1 MARLP
6 DDFVSL
12 LPKLSGEPD
21 LSPIYYLW
29 VFDPVEDK
37 VHVEHNE
44 GRHRA
49 DHIDHGHLAER
60 VSHPERLHGFAYRI
74 KHGWR
79 ITNWEHRP
87 VDDPHVVELVRKEL
101 RGEVKSPA
109 SKGSQVQ
116 ARALR

>member
-49 DHIDHGHLAER
+49 DHRDHSHLAER
-60 VSHPERLHGFAYRI
+60 VPHPDRIHGFAYHI
-74 KHGWR
+74 KNGWR
-79 ITNWEHRP
+79 ITDWEHRP
-87 VDDPHVVELVRKEL
+87 VEDPHVVELVRKEL
-101 RGEVKSPA
+101 RGEARPKSA
-109 SKGSQVQ
+109 RISQAQ
-116 ARALR
+116 TRALR